1 MPPQRWRLTLRRD
14 SVSDVAQRDLQQAWD
29 TTLRDAGLVPWP
41 PDWVDSLLAAAPGA
55 ASSGPRLTQPKVV
68 VAAPLPFR
76 MSADRELVDLYLPQP
91 ILLHEVRGRLAPAL
105 PPGHDLVDIY
115 DVWFGA
121 PALPGMVVAAD
132 YVVAVSPSTAEAA
145 VDPNPLRVHTN
156 PANPDDV
163 SGAIDAILAAANVP
177 RGRIAEG
184 RGPVNLRPLIIAIR
198 YMNGHMQGRSEP
210 AAGHARVAEP
220 DLRATEL
227 WMRLRLDSSVGSGRP
242 DDVVDAIAARTGRP
256 MTIVRQHRERLWLRD
271 DAGGPVPASTT
282 KPSGAAPAQASAVR
296 WARERQRS
304 SPPGASGRPRQ

>member
-1 MPPQRWRLTLRRD
+1 
-14 SVSDVAQRDLQQAWD
+14 
-29 TTLRDAGLVPWP
+29 
-41 PDWVDSLLAAAPGA
+41 
-55 ASSGPRLTQPKVV
+55 LTQPKVV
-68 VAAPLPFR
+68 VAAPLPIR

-91 ILLHEVRGRLAPAL
+91 ILLHEVRGRLAPVL
-105 PPGHDLVDIY
+105 PPGHNLVDIY

-132 YVVAVSPSTAEAA
+132 YLVAVSPSPAEAA
-145 VDPNPLRVHTN
+145 ADPNPMRVPTN
-156 PANPDDV
+156 PTNPDAV
-163 SGAIDAILAAANVP
+163 GGAIDAILAAADVP
-177 RGRIAEG
+177 RGRTAEG

-198 YMNGHMQGRSEP
+198 PMDGHMPDRSEP

-271 DAGGPVPASTT
+271 DAGCPVAASPTQ
-282 KPSGAAPAQASAVR
+282 PSGAASPQTSAVR
-296 WARERQRS
+296 RAGDRQRS